1 MCEYCKTRQQVAM
14 KAVSHT
20 EQFKHSLS
28 LNNARKGMN
37 DHIYVYNDLSGIAE
51 GRGGYW
57 LHRNRGDS
65 VISQIR
71 DSRKKKTILSYIE
84 DNAHLRSIE

>member
-1 MCEYCKTRQQVAM
+1 MCEYCKTRQQMAV

-20 EQFKHSLS
+20 EQFKYSLS

-37 DHIYVYNDLSGIAE
+37 DHIYAYNNLSGMAE

-71 DSRKKKTILSYIE
+71 DNKKKTILSYIE